1 MTTEREVNAPSQ
13 VSVREASSPAAS
25 TAPRARL
32 LSLDAFRGFDIVLM
46 FVVNLSAASAAFPKW
61 FQHAGWN
68 NGKHGLWLADL
79 VFPWFLFIVGAA
91 VPWSMTSGR
100 GKDHTTAQRLTAAA
114 KRALIIYALG
124 ILIFIAKTA
133 KDGLDGKGMGKP
145 GTPITFETFLH
156 WDILPLIAMGYFVAV
171 LVWHAPRWAWWVV
184 LLAILSYKHYSMP
197 DLTITEGLAR
207 GEWMKS
213 RTDLDHATRALGFVG
228 TGITQGLPASACC
241 IAGLIVGEFL
251 RASKLSMTRR
261 GFTLI
266 AVGLVATAL
275 AMLYATLGKAPMSKD
290 FLNSS
295 YVLFSSGTAAALL
308 GAFYLVLD
316 AWKLLRWQGSL
327 VTAAAV
333 GGFLLLTLVLT
344 TTTGPQVNATPGALN
359 ATLIAL
365 SLIMSVLV
373 ISAVWQR
380 AKSPSAPSNAS
391 FLTIYGS
398 NAIAIYVLAELTW
411 TLFWLHMRVIG
422 PGSWGGQHAFTALR
436 LWLEL
441 GLNNLFSPFA
451 DEQTIKPLA
460 AGLAP
465 WFSTT
470 SYVMIYFAVAWSLW
484 RKKIF
489 IKV

>member
-1 MTTEREVNAPSQ
+1 MSTTTIENPQ
-13 VSVREASSPAAS
+13 
-25 TAPRARL
+25 PRARL

-46 FVVNLSAASAAFPKW
+46 FVVNLSAAAAAFPKW

-68 NGKHGLWLADL
+68 EGKHGLWLADL

-100 GKDHTTAQRLTAAA
+100 GKDHTTAQRLAAAA
-114 KRALIIYALG
+114 KRALTIYALG

-133 KDGLDGKGMGKP
+133 KDGLDGKGAGKP
-145 GTPITFETFLH
+145 GTPITFDTFLH

-171 LVWHAPRWAWWVV
+171 LVWHAPRWAWWLT
-184 LLAILSYKHYSMP
+184 LLAILVYKHISMP
-197 DLTITEGLAR
+197 DLTLTEGLAR
-207 GEWMKS
+207 ADWMKS

-251 RASKLSMTRR
+251 RASTLSAVRR

-266 AVGLVATAL
+266 ALGLLATGL
-275 AMLYATLGKAPMSKD
+275 SMLWAKLGKLPMSKD
-290 FLNSS
+290 FLTSS
-295 YVLFSSGTAAALL
+295 YVLFSAGTAAALL

-333 GGFLLLTLVLT
+333 GGFLLLTLALT
-344 TTTGPQVNATPGALN
+344 TTQDPHANATTGALN

-365 SLIMSVLV
+365 ALIMTLLL

-380 AKSPSAPSNAS
+380 NKAPNAPSTAS

-441 GLNNLFSPFA
+441 GLNNLLSLFS
-451 DEQTIKPLA
+451 DTQSIKPLA

-465 WFSTT
+465 WLATT
-470 SYVMIYFAVAWSLW
+470 SYVLVYFTIAWILW

>member
-1 MTTEREVNAPSQ
+1 M
-13 VSVREASSPAAS
+13 S
-25 TAPRARL
+25 TASEAVGSSAGTAADTPAPPRARL

-100 GKDHTTAQRLTAAA
+100 GKGQTTAQRIGAAA
-114 KRALIIYALG
+114 KRALTIYALG

-133 KDGLDGKGMGKP
+133 KDGLDGKGAGKP
-145 GTPITFETFLH
+145 GTAIAFETFLH
-156 WDILPLIAMGYFVAV
+156 WDILPLIAMGYLVAV
-171 LVWHAPRWAWWVV
+171 VVWHAPRWVWWVV
-184 LLAILSYKHYSMP
+184 LFGILAYKHVSMP
-197 DLTITEGLAR
+197 DLTVTEGLVR
-207 GEWMKS
+207 GDWMKS

-251 RASKLSMTRR
+251 RASTFSMVRR
-261 GFTLI
+261 GFVL
-266 AVGLVATAL
+266 VGLGLVATGL
-275 AMLYATLGKAPMSKD
+275 SMLWASAGKMPMSKD
-290 FLNSS
+290 FLTSS
-295 YVLFSSGTAAALL
+295 YVLFSAGSAAALL
-308 GAFYLVLD
+308 GSFYLVLD
-316 AWKLLRWQGSL
+316 AWKVLRWQGSL
-327 VTAAAV
+327 ITAAAV
-333 GGFLLLTLVLT
+333 GGFLLLCIALT
-344 TTTGPQVNATPGALN
+344 VTGGAGANATPSALN
-359 ATLIAL
+359 ATVIAL
-365 SLIMSVLV
+365 CLVMTVLLIG
-373 ISAVWQR
+373 AVWQR
-380 AKSPSAPSNAS
+380 LKDPHAKAEAK

-411 TLFWLHMRVIG
+411 TLVWLHMRVVG

-436 LWLEL
+436 LWLEA
-441 GLNNLFSPFA
+441 GLNGLMAPFA
-451 DEQTIKPLA
+451 DEASVKALA

-465 WFSTT
+465 WASTAV
-470 SYVMIYFAVAWSLW
+470 YVMVYFTVAWVLW